1 MEYFLQNYQELVGAI
16 VGGLIGIIGSI
27 AILVI
32 THMFRSGRISANL
45 CKWEIKF
52 LKQDNFGGLINTN
65 IIKEAERAEYN
76 IELDFYNSSDDIKSI
91 RNIEIEF
98 KQNKKTITN
107 NPFYPKGYIGAT
119 PLPEYVTV
127 LNILP
132 KQFLHVSM
140 KGVLQKEELDIFRQK
155 STVFFN
161 AVLPKGNKFRTK
173 ISNITASDI

>member
-16 VGGLIGIIGSI
+16 VGGVIGIIGSI

-32 THMFRSGRISANL
+32 THMFQHGTISVNL

-52 LKQDNFGGLINTN
+52 LERDNYGDLININT
-65 IIKEAERAEYN
+65 IKEAERAEYK
-76 IELDFYNSSDDIKSI
+76 IELDFYNSSDYIKSI

-107 NPFYPKGYIGAT
+107 NPFYQKGYIGAI
-119 PLPEYVTV
+119 PLSEYVTV
-127 LNILP
+127 LNIFP

-140 KGVLQKEELDIFRQK
+140 GGVIQKEGLDIFRQN

-161 AVLPKGNKFRTK
+161 ANFPKGKKFRTK
-173 ISNITASDI
+173 ISDITVSDI